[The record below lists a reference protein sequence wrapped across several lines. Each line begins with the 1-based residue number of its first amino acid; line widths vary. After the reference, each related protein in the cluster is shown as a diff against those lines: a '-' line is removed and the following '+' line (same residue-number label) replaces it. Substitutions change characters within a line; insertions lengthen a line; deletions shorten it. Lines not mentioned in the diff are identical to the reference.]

1 MTPCPAA
8 ARRCSQCLSTGST
21 EQRGR
26 CIRLCV
32 QARLGT
38 SIPAGCPW
46 MPPPSFKPH
55 PSGSQAQFFNDRQ
68 FTEFKSSVGRR
79 CRRQNFSLRR
89 WEADPPTWGRAVGAG
104 NTPPSPRP
112 PARPQRPRPSPAPP
126 RPSPSGPGCPPGSR
140 AGGAWTR
147 RWSGTPSRSPLPL
160 GPSPRPRPASGGPP
174 PPGSLCTSPRPR
186 SATPAARRGCGSA
199 PRGAVGA
206 RCRRSRSSW
215 GGSWWESWRSTS
227 GLRWAPQSNRCQR
240 SPCMWPNWT

>member
-1 MTPCPAA
+1 MISRECLLVSGGPIQRKDEYTAGATGGGRGALGLAPWVAWRLKTPIRRPSSSPKERRKGIPWRGMTPCPAA
-8 ARRCSQCLSTGST
+8 ARRWSQCLSTGST

-46 MPPPSFKPH
+46 MPPPFLHKPH

-112 PARPQRPRPSPAPP
+112 
-126 RPSPSGPGCPPGSR
+126 
-140 AGGAWTR
+140 
-147 RWSGTPSRSPLPL
+147 
-160 GPSPRPRPASGGPP
+160 
-174 PPGSLCTSPRPR
+174 
-186 SATPAARRGCGSA
+186 
-199 PRGAVGA
+199 
-206 RCRRSRSSW
+206 
-215 GGSWWESWRSTS
+215 
-227 GLRWAPQSNRCQR
+227 
-240 SPCMWPNWT
+240 